1 MTYRR
6 KYDSILKQV
15 IWLKHSSNIYRRFC
29 ETWQVLVCHSWF
41 GNKSHRAP
49 FIYFGQSKH
58 KILRIKEAYLTKPQR
73 HRETMRIIRSSDDAL
88 FYLNVRLTWIKTD
101 VKTCIT
107 KFSLY
112 QLDMVTKAQHM
123 KDLIDVV
130 QNDMYGV
137 YCDFD
142 FKHGCLKQMKEINRH
157 LASVQKY
164 VHRYE
169 RSAISPLQFLKDCL
183 RLPQMQLTLHTNQ
196 LHEWVT

>member
-1 MTYRR
+1 
-6 KYDSILKQV
+6 
-15 IWLKHSSNIYRRFC
+15 
-29 ETWQVLVCHSWF
+29 
-41 GNKSHRAP
+41 
-49 FIYFGQSKH
+49 
-58 KILRIKEAYLTKPQR
+58 
-73 HRETMRIIRSSDDAL
+73 
-88 FYLNVRLTWIKTD
+88 
-101 VKTCIT
+101 
-107 KFSLY
+107 
-112 QLDMVTKAQHM
+112 MVTKAQNM
-123 KDLIDVV
+123 KDLINVV

-196 LHEWVT
+196 LHE